1 MKKLPEIFA
10 AGKVVNGLH
19 IDYLIEAD
27 TAANEFDEDRHPR
40 ARDGKFT
47 SAPERPALP
56 PHPAQA
62 HVVKSALDKVE
73 QAHAEGNAVVLNVLG
88 KHPVPEV
95 AGYAKA
101 KAGLWQPKREAEA
114 ATESSE
120 TKAGR
125 TDTPEFRAWFAGS
138 KVVDSEGKPL
148 RVYHGTLEKFQQFD
162 PSKARRGE
170 SGIVQFTD
178 NPELASGYGD
188 RVMPVFLSLK
198 NPMPYSE
205 WRKLPYGGEAKEAAA
220 KGYDGMA
227 HPEAGVYFAFK
238 PEQIKSVFNRGTWSK
253 DDPDIGNERPDARTC
268 PGCGRRF
275 DAAGMREAAMGAVA
289 CPDCGKRVA
298 QAEALANSGTT
309 IGTLKGWETR
319 RRGDHTV
326 KDEFVKENLS
336 ADSAVF
342 ATQGHVPDSL
352 NGVPFAPVK
361 DYDASKVPDVA
372 VDEPPL
378 PHLMPHEHMAA
389 GVIVTEPD
397 GRVWLYEPKNHWA
410 GYQNTF
416 SKGTQ
421 EEGMTLQQTAL
432 KELHEETGLT
442 AKIKG
447 YVGDWAGT
455 QSVSRFYHGVRT
467 GGSPVGH
474 KGDETLAV
482 KLVTPDDAGKI
493 LNTKRDQKILHA
505 LADKGIVERPATKP
519 EFVPRPEPEY
529 VGGKHWSETPEP
541 AHKWSEPKV
550 GTSGHAW
557 QPQPKPVAPQ
567 PRKPMLW
574 TDYLKQFG
582 NEGGVRCGDGWISA
596 DKVCRVGE
604 AGAGAPQVMEHYD
617 SATSGNLGVSKAALE
632 AAAKKEPEPPA
643 PEAPA
648 APAAEPGTSPS
659 QPIQVGADWKKLTGK
674 LGTSEGG
681 QYQAPDGKL
690 YYVKWMDEGRVRN
703 EVLAAELYKLAGSP
717 VADYRYAK
725 GPNGEWGTATAWKES
740 GKTDWSSKA
749 SKDEAAKDFA
759 THAWLANWDCI
770 GAGSENPMDNQKI
783 GPDGKMFTV
792 DTGGALR
799 YSGMGSLNPDK
810 LKPTADEWTTLRDPY
825 KNASAATVFKG
836 MTQEQL
842 KASAEKLQAA
852 TPGKIIDAVNKAYDG
867 NPPPQLAATLIKRR
881 EDLLD
886 KSGVG
891 VWEAKAPQPAAEV
904 QAAKAAKV
912 GVSGAQWA
920 AKEQPAKPVLSS
932 PANPNVSYVAK
943 ATQIEQ
949 HMQSG
954 NKAGILAVETNPNA
968 KQSYA
973 QNLHAYKVA
982 AYKHLGGDPSDIPQ
996 PKGAVGVSGATWT
1009 PKPVTPTPAPA
1020 PEPQKPFAPV
1030 GAAPVKPVLSTA
1042 ANPNLGYVNKASQ
1055 IEAAV
1060 NAGDKGALEAVQT
1073 NPHAQQTYAKK
1084 LHEYHLAAYKHLGG
1098 DPQQLA
1104 ASLAAKAAA
1113 KTSKE
1118 TAKAM
1123 TSATATPPAAKPK
1136 PAPTLE
1142 TISFTESDLPPKPP
1156 KDKWG
1161 THSAENWK
1169 AIEEIDKLALAK
1181 DLPALKAYHS
1191 PSGWVMNSYKGLII
1205 GTIEDKLHPPKEV
1218 THEGFPAIAA
1228 QIEIPQTMESFPHA
1242 GSTDYVR
1249 MGSPGVNQELD
1260 FKPHSMKQ
1268 YLLHNDSKE
1277 LAKHQKAWDAA
1288 PDAVQKTWTNYTGSH
1303 YIDWNNS
1310 LRAGKAPSQAVL
1322 NAARKIVT
1330 DAPELPVGVRLQR
1343 HVSLSA
1349 QQQADL
1355 KKETGRILADPAF
1368 SSTGTYGSGKNT
1380 HFHFLTGPGVKAQ
1393 CMVNNSVEK
1402 EVLLA
1407 PNQPFYVV
1415 GWSESGGKL
1424 HVHCRLLPTQDGQC
1438 CKQFPLV

>member
-1 MKKLPEIFA
+1 MTHIF
-10 AGKVVNGLH
+10 
-19 IDYLIEAD
+19 
-27 TAANEFDEDRHPR
+27 
-40 ARDGKFT
+40 
-47 SAPERPALP
+47 
-56 PHPAQA
+56 
-62 HVVKSALDKVE
+62 
-73 QAHAEGNAVVLNVLG
+73 NA
-88 KHPVPEV
+88 
-95 AGYAKA
+95 
-101 KAGLWQPKREAEA
+101 
-114 ATESSE
+114 
-120 TKAGR
+120 
-125 TDTPEFRAWFAGS
+125 
-138 KVVDSEGKPL
+138 
-148 RVYHGTLEKFQQFD
+148 
-162 PSKARRGE
+162 RGE
-170 SGIVQFTD
+170 RIGFQDLDGQTQALGGSPDAQKLRRW
-178 NPELASGYGD
+178 LASG
-188 RVMPVFLSLK
+188 VPALK
-198 NPMPYSE
+198 PAHVRDLVVEVEDTMSPLDP
-205 WRKLPYGGEAKEAAA
+205 RF
-220 KGYDGMA
+220 GMA
-227 HPEAGVYFAFK
+227 LD
-238 PEQIKSVFNRGTWSK
+238 EQI
-253 DDPDIGNERPDARTC
+253 EREGWAVQDAR
-268 PGCGRRF
+268 
-275 DAAGMREAAMGAVA
+275 D
-289 CPDCGKRVA
+289 
-298 QAEALANSGTT
+298 
-309 IGTLKGWETR
+309 
-319 RRGDHTV
+319 
-326 KDEFVKENLS
+326 
-336 ADSAVF
+336 
-342 ATQGHVPDSL
+342 
-352 NGVPFAPVK
+352 
-361 DYDASKVPDVA
+361 
-372 VDEPPL
+372 
-378 PHLMPHEHMAA
+378 
-389 GVIVTEPD
+389 
-397 GRVWLYEPKNHWA
+397 
-410 GYQNTF
+410 
-416 SKGTQ
+416 
-421 EEGMTLQQTAL
+421 
-432 KELHEETGLT
+432 EETQ
-442 AKIKG
+442 A
-447 YVGDWAGT
+447 
-455 QSVSRFYHGVRT
+455 
-467 GGSPVGH
+467 
-474 KGDETLAV
+474 
-482 KLVTPDDAGKI
+482 
-493 LNTKRDQKILHA
+493 
-505 LADKGIVERPATKP
+505 
-519 EFVPRPEPEY
+519 
-529 VGGKHWSETPEP
+529 
-541 AHKWSEPKV
+541 
-550 GTSGHAW
+550 
-557 QPQPKPVAPQ
+557 
-567 PRKPMLW
+567 
-574 TDYLKQFG
+574 

-596 DKVCRVGE
+596 DKTCRVGE
-604 AGAGAPQVMEHYD
+604 VGAGAPQVMEHYD
-617 SATSGNLGVSKAALE
+617 STSLGKGAAKYGKKEVEKHGGKDALLAKLGLAGGEWGKPKYGEQAKSYHVGGKAVAYSFSSGGLGVSKAALK

-643 PEAPA
+643 PE

-725 GPNGEWGTATAWKES
+725 GPKGEWGTATAWKES
-740 GKTDWSSKA
+740 EKTDWSSKA

-759 THAWLANWDCI
+759 THAWTANWDCI

-799 YSGMGSLNPDK
+799 YSGLGAIKADK
-810 LKPTADEWTTLRDPY
+810 LGPEAKEWATLRDPY
-825 KNASAATVFKG
+825 KNASAAAVFKG

-842 KASAEKLQAA
+842 KASAKKLQAA
-852 TPGKIIDAVNKAYDG
+852 TPGKIVEAVNKAYDG
-867 NPPPQLAATLIKRR
+867 NPPPQLAATLISRR
-881 EDLLD
+881 ADLLGKAGID
-886 KSGVG
+886 IATLKQS
-891 VWEAKAPQPAAEV
+891 EAAQPGP
-904 QAAKAAKV
+904 KAAM
-912 GVSGAQWA
+912 
-920 AKEQPAKPVLSS
+920 PAKPVLST

-943 ATQIEQ
+943 ASQIEQ

-954 NKAGILAVETNPNA
+954 NKAGILAVETNPDA
-968 KQSYA
+968 KQTYA
-973 QNLHAYKVA
+973 QKLHAYKVA

-996 PKGAVGVSGATWT
+996 PKGSVGVSGTTWT
-1009 PKPVTPTPAPA
+1009 PKPVAPAPAPA

-1060 NAGDKGALEAVQT
+1060 NAGDKGVLEAVQT

-1118 TAKAM
+1118 MAKAVA
-1123 TSATATPPAAKPK
+1123 ATATPPAAKPK
-1136 PAPTLE
+1136 LTPTLE

-1169 AIEEIDKLALAK
+1169 AIEEIDKLAMAK

-1205 GTIEDKLHPPKEV
+1205 GTIEDKLHPPKKF
-1218 THEGFPAIAA
+1218 THKGLSDIEA
-1228 QIEIPQTMESFPHA
+1228 QIAIPKTMESFPHA

-1288 PDAVQKTWTNYTGSH
+1288 PDAVQKTWKNYTGSH

-1393 CMVNNSVEK
+1393 CMVNNINEK